1 MKPTV
6 NKMKAYLKGGTLF
19 LGVCCLSLGTLTAQE
34 KAEKEVKEEVTKEV
48 RVKEAKEG
56 KDEKF
61 YFKYKKKGANGE
73 ETVIEK
79 EYNSREEMEND
90 PELKELGIISTLPK
104 RGVVSMPGRKNN
116 LIWSDDDGI
125 VRVITP
131 GSQDIID
138 FRNMSDEEIQAIM
151 KEREAEMQERFKVM
165 EFQMER
171 LDSLQ
176 GAKWTMAG
184 INLDS
189 LKGNV
194 MRIFEEPPR
203 VQIFRDG
210 ERVQGFNGNAR
221 TLRAARWGSNVSISS
236 ALAEEVEN
244 AGIKA
249 GKPMMVA
256 DINTFPN
263 PNDGNFTLQVEAE
276 NKPLDIKIYNMMG
289 IVVLE
294 KTLQTNTGRFNE
306 PINVTAL
313 ESGVYFMQLS
323 QGGSKSLT
331 KKLVIK

>member
-48 RVKEAKEG
+48 IVKEAKEG

-73 ETVIEK
+73 ETIIEK

-90 PELKELGIISTLPK
+90 PELKELGIISALPK
-104 RGVVSMPGRKNN
+104 RGSVSYFGAPDD
-116 LIWSDDDGI
+116 IVWSDGDI
-125 VRVITP
+125 RIFRN
-131 GSQDIID
+131 GSRDRID
-138 FRNMSDEEIQAIM
+138 FRGKTDEEIAAIM
-151 KEREAEMQERFKVM
+151 EERAAEMQERFKVM
-165 EFQMER
+165 EFQMQH

-221 TLRAARWGSNVSISS
+221 SLRAARWGSNVSISS

-263 PNDGNFTLQVEAE
+263 PNDGNFTLQ
-276 NKPLDIKIYNMMG
+276 
-289 IVVLE
+289 
-294 KTLQTNTGRFNE
+294 GR
-306 PINVTAL
+306 
-313 ESGVYFMQLS
+313 GR
-323 QGGSKSLT
+323 K
-331 KKLVIK
+331 